1 MPVFCCISQLVVN
14 KKALLEKYDGGVEAF
29 KKRFGFNKERDREDT
44 ELLSFVSMDAAQF
57 QILPELGYDRAT
69 NTATDYV
76 LIYRYEGLI
85 WPVDWVETDKVF
97 IWHKNCKL
105 SAYKRAME
113 IETIPLDELD
123 AYQKRTGRMPW
134 DEDDIY

>member
-1 MPVFCCISQLVVN
+1 VVN

-29 KKRFGFNKERDREDT
+29 KNRFRFNKEIDREDT

-97 IWHKNCKL
+97 IWHKDCKL

-113 IETIPLDELD
+113 IEAIPLDELD

>member
-1 MPVFCCISQLVVN
+1 LPVYCHISQLVVN
-14 KKALLEKYDGGVEAF
+14 KKALTEKYDGGVEAF
-29 KKRFGFNKERDREDT
+29 KKRFGFNKDRDREDT
-44 ELLSFVSMDAAQF
+44 ELLSFVSLDAAQF

-85 WPVDWVETDKVF
+85 WPVDWVKTDKVF
-97 IWHKNCKL
+97 IWHTDCKL

-113 IETIPLDELD
+113 IETIPIPELL
-123 AYQKRTGRMPW
+123 AHQERTGKMPW
-134 DEDDIY
+134 DEDDIF